1 MKEKNPFISIV
12 RSIKK
17 NDFIGGENKLLENI
31 LDIFCICASIF
42 YLISFMTYNLTNI
55 LFEVI
60 NLFIFII
67 IPLIKSLII
76 FVINWLIGWRII
88 KYRFYKNNDNNND
101 EITRKLLN
109 FDKFSKKLIT
119 NEPSESYG
127 ELDPIKLLMYGE
139 KPSFNDNRSFIKVF
153 LSIVSLI
160 LIILSYSIYY
170 KSWKFP
176 LYFFFF
182 YCNFSYFNCYPFK
195 L

>member
-1 MKEKNPFISIV
+1 MLIIIRLLLQIGEIYFSLVLLGFFLETTTLFLTGSQVFTHGAWWILFGYLFLYLFLFLNSQIVYPLVLQFWEASKFRYMKEKNPFISIV

-76 FVINWLIGWRII
+76 FVINWPIGWRII

-101 EITRKLLN
+101 EITRK
-109 FDKFSKKLIT
+109 
-119 NEPSESYG
+119 Y
-127 ELDPIKLLMYGE
+127 
-139 KPSFNDNRSFIKVF
+139 
-153 LSIVSLI
+153 
-160 LIILSYSIYY
+160 
-170 KSWKFP
+170 
-176 LYFFFF
+176 
-182 YCNFSYFNCYPFK
+182 
-195 L
+195 